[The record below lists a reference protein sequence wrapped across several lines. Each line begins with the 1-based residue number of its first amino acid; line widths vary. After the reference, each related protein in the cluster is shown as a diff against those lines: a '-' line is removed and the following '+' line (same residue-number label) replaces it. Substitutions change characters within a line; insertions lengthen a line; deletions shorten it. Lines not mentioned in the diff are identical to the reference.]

1 MNPFNISSELEF
13 KKKAIALFNNQFNKN
28 LIYNQYCK
36 LLKIKPSDVKELNQI
51 PFLPIQFFKTHKVIS
66 NKNKITHVFK
76 SSGTGGG
83 KALITLAILIN
94 ISKVLENH
102 LKFFMAQLKI
112 MSF

>member
-1 MNPFNISSELEF
+1 MFLKVVELE
-13 KKKAIALFNNQFNKN
+13 
-28 LIYNQYCK
+28 
-36 LLKIKPSDVKELNQI
+36 
-51 PFLPIQFFKTHKVIS
+51 
-66 NKNKITHVFK
+66 
-76 SSGTGGG
+76 GG